1 MSINDEQGAVSKQNR
16 YSYHVAK
23 PNGQVEVITARSTRI
38 MDGCLLFSAGA
49 GWVRIFAPGTWLQVI
64 RK

>member
-1 MSINDEQGAVSKQNR
+1 MPIHDEQGSPSKQTR

-23 PNGQVEVITARSTRI
+23 PNGQVEVITAKSTRI

-49 GWVRIFAPGTWLQVI
+49 GWVRIFAPGTWLQVQ